1 MDASGAAGAAGTVMQ
16 LGASGIAI
24 LENEIARGNADE
36 ALRRAAAAWNIP
48 LPVLQQMVAEQLGP
62 SAMAD
67 VHADPALAAAQTDA
81 LAQFKDISDSG
92 GMTLEDRV
100 NNEMLQRDAAQ
111 RAQAQ
116 RQSIVNVLARSGQAP
131 GGVSAA
137 LQLGAARD
145 QQEAG
150 ALAGAKTAGDA
161 RRRAI
166 EAVLQRGKMAG
177 DVRQQG
183 FSEATQRASAADRI
197 AQYNAGAKERAQR
210 YNLGIPQQQF
220 QNRTTLAA
228 GRAGGQTNIAA
239 NETRAGAAS
248 GQRISDFG
256 TGIAQAIPAFA
267 GMGGSGSSSGSDP
280 YGPGPTGPYN
290 QAPVPMSGKVKEDE
304 EEDGIRWRY

>member
-1 MDASGAAGAAGTVMQ
+1 MDASGAAGAAGTIAQM
-16 LGASGIAI
+16 GASGIAI

-36 ALRRAAAAWNIP
+36 ALRRAAQAWNIP
-48 LPVLQQMVAEQLGP
+48 LPVLQQMYAEQLGP
-62 SAMAD
+62 SAMEG
-67 VHADPALAAAQTDA
+67 VHSDPALAGAQTDS
-81 LAQFKDISDSG
+81 LAQLKDISDSG
-92 GMTLEDRV
+92 GMTTEDRV

-116 RQSIVNVLARSGQAP
+116 RQSIVNVIGRSGQAAGP
-131 GGVSAA
+131 VSAA

-177 DVRQQG
+177 DVRSQG
-183 FSEATQRASAADRI
+183 FNEAAQRASAADRI
-197 AQYNAGAKERAQR
+197 AQYNAAAKERAQR

-220 QNRTTLAA
+220 QNQTSLAA

-256 TGIAQAIPAFA
+256 TGIARAIPAFA
-267 GMGGSGSSSGSDP
+267 DMANGGKGGASDP
-280 YGPGPTGPYN
+280 GFA